1 MDLTILLWIQ
11 AHMRCDVLDF
21 IFTLITKLGNT
32 GIIWILLTLILLIR
46 KDTRYTGLV
55 MAIAFILSAAVV
67 NLGIKPLVS
76 RPRPFQAHPI
86 ELAIAAPYGTSF
98 PSGHSATSFAAA
110 WAYFITRKNRLR
122 WGLLALAAAI
132 AFSRLY
138 LFVHFPTDVLA
149 GIIIGVILSYAAKLI
164 ADRLVK
170 NGRWGIH
177 ANP

>member
-46 KDTRYTGLV
+46 RDTRYTGLV

-76 RPRPFQAHPI
+76 RPRPFQVHPI

-98 PSGHSATSFAAA
+98 PSATAPPPL
-110 WAYFITRKNRLR
+110 RLP
-122 WGLLALAAAI
+122 G
-132 AFSRLY
+132 
-138 LFVHFPTDVLA
+138 PTLSQEKTGFGGGFWHWLPPLPSPACTSLSISQQTCWPASSSVL
-149 GIIIGVILSYAAKLI
+149 S
-164 ADRLVK
+164 
-170 NGRWGIH
+170 
-177 ANP
+177 

>member
-46 KDTRYTGLV
+46 RDTRYTGLV

-76 RPRPFQAHPI
+76 RPRPFQVHPI

-122 WGLLALAAAI
+122 RGFWHWLPPLPSPACTSLSISQQTCWPA
-132 AFSRLY
+132 SSS
-138 LFVHFPTDVLA
+138 VL
-149 GIIIGVILSYAAKLI
+149 S
-164 ADRLVK
+164 
-170 NGRWGIH
+170 
-177 ANP
+177 

>member
-1 MDLTILLWIQ
+1 
-11 AHMRCDVLDF
+11 MRCDVLDF
-21 IFTLITKLGNT
+21 IFSLITKLGNT

-46 KDTRYTGLV
+46 RDTRYVGLV
-55 MAIAFILSAAVV
+55 MAISLVLSAVVV
-67 NLGIKPLVS
+67 NFGIKPLVN
-76 RPRPFQAHPI
+76 RPRPFQVYPI
-86 ELAIAAPYGTSF
+86 DIAIAPPYGTSF
-98 PSGHSATSFAAA
+98 PSGHSATSFAVA

-138 LFVHFPTDVLA
+138 FFVHFPTDVLA
-149 GIIIGVILSYAAKLI
+149 GIIIGIILSYPAKLI
-164 ADRLVK
+164 ADRIVK